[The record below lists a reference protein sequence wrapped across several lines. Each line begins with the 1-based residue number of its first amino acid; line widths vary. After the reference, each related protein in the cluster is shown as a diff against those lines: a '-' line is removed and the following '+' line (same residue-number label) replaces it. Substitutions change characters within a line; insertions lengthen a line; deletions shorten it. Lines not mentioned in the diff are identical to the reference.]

1 MQPVQPVYPVCLWQ
15 TVAAL
20 PDQDSF
26 YDVTDSLERLGME
39 PLMQKHTSSKSLEPE
54 LRQQFTVYEVTL
66 WGPERWGPDRRGGP
80 DHRGGP

>member
-1 MQPVQPVYPVCLWQ
+1 MQPVYPVCLWQ

-39 PLMQKHTSSKSLEPE
+39 RLVQKHTSSKSLEPE

-66 WGPERWGPDRRGGP
+66 RGPGRRGPG
-80 DHRGGP
+80 RQGA

>member
-1 MQPVQPVYPVCLWQ
+1 MLQ

-39 PLMQKHTSSKSLEPE
+39 RVMQKHTSNKSLEPE
-54 LRQQFTVYEVTL
+54 LRQQFSIYEVTL
-66 WGPERWGPDRRGGP
+66 QKAEPRKS
-80 DHRGGP
+80 